1 MMRNG
6 AAEGVPC
13 WREGARFFLLLIA
26 ACLVAGCQDG
36 SVEAVVVPV
45 PDRAVFE
52 STIYPLLLRDCA
64 FSACHGA
71 EHRFLQVFGP
81 GRTRLEVVGSD
92 AERVA
97 QERQRSYERTRS
109 MLVSPDPTSIL
120 AAPLLTK
127 PLEVAAGGAAH
138 KGVDNFGRNLFQSR
152 ADPRFLTLLGWA
164 QSSLQP
170 TASAAGAAAPGIGV
184 TGEVGG
190 TGAPNVGVTP

>member
-1 MMRNG
+1 MRTTM
-6 AAEGVPC
+6 
-13 WREGARFFLLLIA
+13 IA
-26 ACLVAGCQDG
+26 LALVATAGCRSEPLQTP
-36 SVEAVVVPV
+36 AVPV
-45 PDRAVFE
+45 PDRLVFE

-81 GRTRLEVVGSD
+81 GRTRLEVSSSD

-97 QERQRSYERTRS
+97 QERQLSYERARS
-109 MLVSPDPTSIL
+109 MLVSPEGASIS

-138 KGVDNFGRNLFQSR
+138 KGVDNFGRNVFQSR
-152 ADPRFLTLLGWA
+152 ADPRYLTLLAWA

-170 TASAAGAAAPGIGV
+170 TAAAAGAAAPNVPVVPVAGA
-184 TGEVGG
+184 GG
-190 TGAPNVGVTP
+190 PTVGVAP